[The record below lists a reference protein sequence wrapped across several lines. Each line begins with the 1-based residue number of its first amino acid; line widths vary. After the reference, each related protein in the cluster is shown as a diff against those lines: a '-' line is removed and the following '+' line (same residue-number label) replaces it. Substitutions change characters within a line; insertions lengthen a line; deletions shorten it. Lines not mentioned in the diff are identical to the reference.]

1 VTQLLLSITT
11 LLPHYLTHTLSY
23 SHIHLLTH
31 SLTHTFTYSH
41 IHLLTHSLTHI
52 FTYAHIHLLANSLTP
67 SLPLLHSLPHSL
79 ITYLLPHYP
88 YLTHSLTHQVTRH
101 GALRRASPLL
111 FSLSCAKKLLRKTL
125 TLFYARILTRL
136 GEIFFVFI
144 YSLTHSCGRVSEG
157 VRVWFIDGNVF
168 GRLFREDTSK
178 HWCVCV

>member
-1 VTQLLLSITT
+1 MTQLLLSITT
-11 LLPHYLTHTLSY
+11 VLPHYLTHTLSY

-31 SLTHTFTYSH
+31 SLTHTFTYSQ
-41 IHLLTHSLTHI
+41 IHLLTHSLTRK
-52 FTYAHIHLLANSLTP
+52 FTYSLTTPTPLPHSLPHHSLTP
-67 SLPLLHSLPHSL
+67 SLPLPYSLP
-79 ITYLLPHYP
+79 
-88 YLTHSLTHQVTRH
+88 HSLTHQVTRH

-178 HWCVCV
+178 HWCVCVCVNVCV